1 MFVLYH
7 ALHDYD
13 GGEFSVIAVSRD
25 REKLEERIKE
35 LLAHAKIG
43 PKDLWDWLLVGDGSG
58 STWDRAAGWSCVSVT
73 RMNGELFVDT
83 SWHGTSLRGTNNFAE
98 IMAYITPLSAIMSH
112 LVDKDRFHQIH
123 IFTDSE
129 YTQMTGNRVQ
139 SGATPDKNALLW
151 ETFRAAKRAGL
162 VLRWHWLPRA
172 THGFN
177 RYADDLS
184 RRSRVMFTELD
195 IRGRMAREER
205 IFPGNI

>member
-1 MFVLYH
+1 MAKKTQLPPGH
-7 ALHDYD
+7 PATPK
-13 GGEFSVIAVSRD
+13 E
-25 REKLEERIKE
+25 EERIKE

-43 PKDLWDWLLVGDGSG
+43 PKDIWDWLLVGDGSG
-58 STWDRAAGWSCVSVT
+58 STWDRAAGWACISVT
-73 RMNGELFVDT
+73 RMNGQLFVDD
-83 SWHGTSLRGTNNFAE
+83 SSHGASLRGTNNCAE
-98 IMAYITPLSAIMSH
+98 IMAYVLPLSAVMSS
-112 LVDKDRFHQIH
+112 LPDSDRFRQVH

-129 YTQMTGNRVQ
+129 YTQTTGNRVQ

-184 RRSRVMFTELD
+184 RRSRVLFTELA
-195 IRGRMAREER
+195 IRERMGKEER